1 MSRCHRFHLDVAG
14 HSVTV
19 QTRMAA
25 HETELL
31 VDGKVVGYQGARAGH
46 RRPVALTAELP
57 GDPPQPFGVT
67 VHAGDATGHTAVCV
81 LEIAGRRQPMP
92 EVPLGRADGTRP
104 GVDRPALRRIRRLL
118 RHTLPRRA
126 RRR

>member
-1 MSRCHRFHLDVAG
+1 MSRSHRFHLDVAG

-31 VDGKVVGYQGARAGH
+31 VDGKVVGYQCAQAGH
-46 RRPVALTAELP
+46 RRPIALAAELP

-67 VHAGDATGHTAVCV
+67 LHADDATGRTAVCV
-81 LEIAGRRQPMP
+81 LEIAGCRQPMP
-92 EVPLGRADGTRP
+92 EVPLARAGTTRP
-104 GVDRPALRRIRRLL
+104 GVDRPALRRMRRLL

>member
-1 MSRCHRFHLDVAG
+1 
-14 HSVTV
+14 
-19 QTRMAA
+19 MAA

-67 VHAGDATGHTAVCV
+67 VHAGDAAVCV

-92 EVPLGRADGTRP
+92 EVPLGRGDGPRP